1 MTKVYRVFSKI
12 GNEFFYRIFA
22 SAKEAEKQFD
32 EELEK
37 LKQIAPS
44 SVLRLREYVPI
55 SFDDQG
61 TIKYYS
67 DLEWKNR
74 VELNWFKVY

>member
-1 MTKVYRVFSKI
+1 MTKVYQVVSKI
-12 GNEFFYRIFA
+12 GDNFFHRIFA
-22 SAKEAEKQFD
+22 SVEEAEKQFY

-37 LKQIAPS
+37 LKQISSS
-44 SVLRLREYVPI
+44 SVLREHVPI